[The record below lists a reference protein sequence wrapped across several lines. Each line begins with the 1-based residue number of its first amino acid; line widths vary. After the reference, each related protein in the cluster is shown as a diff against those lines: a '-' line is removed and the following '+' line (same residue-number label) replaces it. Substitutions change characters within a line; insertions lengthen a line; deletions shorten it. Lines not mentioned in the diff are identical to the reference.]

1 MDEETKHYA
10 RVYKA
15 KRARLN
21 VLEEQIAAM
30 GEYNVQ
36 PHIAM
41 ERDSLTE
48 ELGMF
53 ELAMESPARADA
65 SEELGTRGRFVVNYQ
80 QNQDIKKNIQDIK
93 KNTAALTVQFEQFV
107 QASLEWRTM
116 HRNWIVIIG
125 LVVVLIFAA
134 VVALITYLITKGAL

>member
-1 MDEETKHYA
+1 MDDETQHYA

-21 VLEEQIAAM
+21 ILEEQIAAM
-30 GEYNVQ
+30 GEYNAL
-36 PHIAM
+36 PHVAM
-41 ERDSLTE
+41 ERDSLKE

-53 ELAMESPARADA
+53 EIALESPARADA
-65 SEELGTRGRFVVNYQ
+65 GDELGPRGRFIVNYQ
-80 QNQDIKKNIQDIK
+80 QNQDIKKNI
-93 KNTAALTVQFEQFV
+93 AALTVQFKEFV